1 MKCFIQ
7 GEIMQ
12 RLKNR
17 GQTGP
22 RFIIYLFGLL
32 VMSLGIVLLILAD
45 LGPSPWDVLHVG
57 LYYKFGLTIG
67 SWNVIAG
74 FFILGVSAMISKS
87 IPQFGAFLNM
97 ILVGLFI
104 DMYLMIPFLQTP
116 SSLTGKVVM
125 FVVALLIN
133 CYGMGLYISAQ
144 LGAGPRD
151 SLMLAITSKTGWKVG
166 KVRSTMEVLVLII
179 GWRLGGPLFWGTIV
193 ISLMIGVIAGF
204 SLPQCQRFTNFIL
217 QRLKKNNPK
226 SNQYKEIS

>member
-1 MKCFIQ
+1 
-7 GEIMQ
+7 MQ
-12 RLKNR
+12 RIKSR
-17 GQTGP
+17 GQMGP

-67 SWNVIAG
+67 SWNIIAG

-125 FVVALLIN
+125 FAVALLIN

-166 KVRSTMEVLVLII
+166 KVRSTMEVLVLIL
-179 GWRLGGPLFWGTIV
+179 GWQLGGPLFWGTIV

-217 QRLKKNNPK
+217 QRLKKNNPN

>member
-12 RLKNR
+12 SLKYR
-17 GQTGP
+17 GRMGL

-57 LYYKFGLTIG
+57 LYFKFGLTIG
-67 SWNVIAG
+67 SWNIIAG

-125 FVVALLIN
+125 FAVALLIN

-166 KVRSTMEVLVLII
+166 KVRSTMEVLVFII
-179 GWRLGGPLFWGTIV
+179 GWQLGGPLFWGTIV
-193 ISLMIGVIAGF
+193 ISIMIGVIAGF
-204 SLPQCQRFTNFIL
+204 SLPQCQRLTNFIL
-217 QRLKKNNPK
+217 QSLKKEQSK
-226 SNQYKEIS
+226 IEAI

>member
-1 MKCFIQ
+1 
-7 GEIMQ
+7 MQ

-17 GQTGP
+17 GQMGP

-67 SWNVIAG
+67 SWNIIAG

-104 DMYLMIPFLQTP
+104 DMYLMIPFLHTP

-125 FVVALLIN
+125 FAVALLIN

-166 KVRSTMEVLVLII
+166 KVRSTMEVFVLIL
-179 GWRLGGPLFWGTIV
+179 GWQLGGPLFWGTIV

-217 QRLKKNNPK
+217 QRLKKNNPN

>member
-17 GQTGP
+17 GQMGP

-67 SWNVIAG
+67 SWNIIAG

-104 DMYLMIPFLQTP
+104 DMYLMIPFLHTP

-125 FVVALLIN
+125 FAVALLIN

-166 KVRSTMEVLVLII
+166 KVRSTMEVFVLII
-179 GWRLGGPLFWGTIV
+179 GWQLGGPLFWGTIV

>member
-125 FVVALLIN
+125 FAVALLIN

>member
-1 MKCFIQ
+1 
-7 GEIMQ
+7 MQ

-17 GQTGP
+17 GQMGP

-67 SWNVIAG
+67 SWNIIAG

-104 DMYLMIPFLQTP
+104 DMYLMIPFLHTP

-125 FVVALLIN
+125 FAVALLIN

-166 KVRSTMEVLVLII
+166 KVRSTMEVLVLIL
-179 GWRLGGPLFWGTIV
+179 GWQLGGPLFWGTIV

>member
-1 MKCFIQ
+1 
-7 GEIMQ
+7 MQ
-12 RLKNR
+12 RLKSR
-17 GQTGP
+17 GQMGP

-125 FVVALLIN
+125 FAVALLIN

-144 LGAGPRD
+144 LGATERQPDACYYFENG
-151 SLMLAITSKTGWKVG
+151 LEGWKSPVVQW
-166 KVRSTMEVLVLII
+166 KFLS
-179 GWRLGGPLFWGTIV
+179 
-193 ISLMIGVIAGF
+193 S
-204 SLPQCQRFTNFIL
+204 S
-217 QRLKKNNPK
+217 
-226 SNQYKEIS
+226 

>member
-12 RLKNR
+12 RLKSR
-17 GQTGP
+17 GQIGP

-67 SWNVIAG
+67 SWNIIAG

-104 DMYLMIPFLQTP
+104 DMYLMIPFLHTP

-125 FVVALLIN
+125 FAVALLIN

-179 GWRLGGPLFWGTIV
+179 GWQLGGPLFWGTIV

>member
-1 MKCFIQ
+1 M
-7 GEIMQ
+7 
-12 RLKNR
+12 
-17 GQTGP
+17 GP
-22 RFIIYLFGLL
+22 RFMIYLLGLL
-32 VMSLGIVLLILAD
+32 IMSLGIVLLILAD

-67 SWNVIAG
+67 SWNIIAG
-74 FFILGVSAMISKS
+74 FFILGTSAIISKS

-104 DMYLMIPFLQTP
+104 DMYLMIPFLHTP
-116 SSLTGKVVM
+116 STLTGKVVM
-125 FVVALLIN
+125 FAAALLIN

-166 KVRSTMEVLVLII
+166 KVRSTMEVLVLIV
-179 GWRLGGPLFWGTIV
+179 GWLLGGPLFWGTIV

-204 SLPQCQRFTNFIL
+204 SLPQCQRLTNMIL
-217 QRLKKNNPK
+217 QSLKKNHQK
-226 SNQYKEIS
+226 SNRYKEIS

>member
-116 SSLTGKVVM
+116 LSLTGKVVM

>member
-1 MKCFIQ
+1 
-7 GEIMQ
+7 MQ
-12 RLKNR
+12 RLKSR
-17 GQTGP
+17 GQIGP

-104 DMYLMIPFLQTP
+104 DMYLMIPFLHTP

-125 FVVALLIN
+125 FAVALLIN

-179 GWRLGGPLFWGTIV
+179 GWQLGGPLFWGTIV

>member
-1 MKCFIQ
+1 
-7 GEIMQ
+7 MQ

-116 SSLTGKVVM
+116 LSLTGKVVM

-179 GWRLGGPLFWGTIV
+179 GWQLGGPLFWGTIV

>member
-67 SWNVIAG
+67 SWNIIAG

-125 FVVALLIN
+125 FAVALLIN

-179 GWRLGGPLFWGTIV
+179 GWQLGGPLFWGTIV

>member
-12 RLKNR
+12 RLKSR
-17 GQTGP
+17 GQIGP

-67 SWNVIAG
+67 SWNIIAG

-104 DMYLMIPFLQTP
+104 DMYLMIPFLHTP

-125 FVVALLIN
+125 FAVALLIN

-166 KVRSTMEVLVLII
+166 KVRSTMEVFVLIL
-179 GWRLGGPLFWGTIV
+179 GWQLGGPLFWGTIV

-217 QRLKKNNPK
+217 QRLKKNNPN

>member
-1 MKCFIQ
+1 
-7 GEIMQ
+7 MQ
-12 RLKNR
+12 RLKSR
-17 GQTGP
+17 GQIGP

-67 SWNVIAG
+67 SWNIIAG

-104 DMYLMIPFLQTP
+104 DMYLMIPFLHTP

-125 FVVALLIN
+125 FAVALLIN

-166 KVRSTMEVLVLII
+166 KVRSTMEVFVLIL
-179 GWRLGGPLFWGTIV
+179 GWQLGGPLFWGTIV

-217 QRLKKNNPK
+217 QRLKKNNPN

>member
-1 MKCFIQ
+1 
-7 GEIMQ
+7 MQ

>member
-1 MKCFIQ
+1 MYRRRNLCYNDKSLSIYYGLFYFVLLQRFIW
-7 GEIMQ
+7 GEFMQ
-12 RLKNR
+12 TIKNR
-17 GQTGP
+17 GQIGP
-22 RFIIYLFGLL
+22 RFIIYLIGLL
-32 VMSLGIVLLILAD
+32 IMSLGIVLLILAD
-45 LGPSPWDVLHVG
+45 LGPSSWDVLHVG
-57 LYYKFGLTIG
+57 LYYQFGLTIG
-67 SWNVIAG
+67 SWSIIAG

-87 IPQFGAFLNM
+87 IPKFGAFLNM

-116 SSLTGKVVM
+116 LSLTGKVVM

-204 SLPQCQRFTNFIL
+204 
-217 QRLKKNNPK
+217 
-226 SNQYKEIS
+226 

>member
-1 MKCFIQ
+1 
-7 GEIMQ
+7 MQ

-125 FVVALLIN
+125 FAVALLIN

-179 GWRLGGPLFWGTIV
+179 GWQLGGPLFWGTIV

-217 QRLKKNNPK
+217 QSLKKNNPK

>member
-1 MKCFIQ
+1 
-7 GEIMQ
+7 MQ

-67 SWNVIAG
+67 SWNIIAG

-104 DMYLMIPFLQTP
+104 DMYLMIPFLHTP

-125 FVVALLIN
+125 FAVALLIN

-166 KVRSTMEVLVLII
+166 KVRSTMEVFVLIL
-179 GWRLGGPLFWGTIV
+179 GWQLGGPLFWGTIV

>member
-87 IPQFGAFLNM
+87 IPKFGAFLNM

-116 SSLTGKVVM
+116 STLTGKVVM
-125 FVVALLIN
+125 FGVALLIN

-226 SNQYKEIS
+226 SKQYKEIS

>member
-1 MKCFIQ
+1 MMWFNQ

-12 RLKNR
+12 SLKYS
-17 GQTGP
+17 GQMGP

-57 LYYKFGLTIG
+57 LYYKFGLSIG
-67 SWNVIAG
+67 SWNIIAG

-104 DMYLMIPFLQTP
+104 DMYLMIPFLHTP
-116 SSLTGKVVM
+116 STLTGKVVM
-125 FVVALLIN
+125 FAVALLIN

-166 KVRSTMEVLVLII
+166 KVRSTMEVLVFII
-179 GWRLGGPLFWGTIV
+179 GWQLGGPLFWGTIV

-204 SLPQCQRFTNFIL
+204 SLPQCQRLTHFIL
-217 QRLKKNNPK
+217 QSLKKNQPK
-226 SNQYKEIS
+226 SKQFKEIS

>member
-1 MKCFIQ
+1 
-7 GEIMQ
+7 MQ
-12 RLKNR
+12 RLKNI

-67 SWNVIAG
+67 SWNIIAG

-125 FVVALLIN
+125 FAVALLIN

-179 GWRLGGPLFWGTIV
+179 GWQLGGPLFWGTIV

-217 QRLKKNNPK
+217 QRLKKSNPK

>member
-87 IPQFGAFLNM
+87 IPKFGAFLNM

-226 SNQYKEIS
+226 SNQYKQIS

>member
-1 MKCFIQ
+1 
-7 GEIMQ
+7 
-12 RLKNR
+12 
-17 GQTGP
+17 
-22 RFIIYLFGLL
+22 
-32 VMSLGIVLLILAD
+32 
-45 LGPSPWDVLHVG
+45 
-57 LYYKFGLTIG
+57 
-67 SWNVIAG
+67 
-74 FFILGVSAMISKS
+74 MISKS

-125 FVVALLIN
+125 FAVALLIN

-166 KVRSTMEVLVLII
+166 KVRSTMEVLVLIL
-179 GWRLGGPLFWGTIV
+179 GWQLGGPLFWGTIV

>member
-1 MKCFIQ
+1 
-7 GEIMQ
+7 MQ
-12 RLKNR
+12 RLKSR
-17 GQTGP
+17 GQMGP

-67 SWNVIAG
+67 SWNIIAG

-104 DMYLMIPFLQTP
+104 DMYLMIPFLHTP

-125 FVVALLIN
+125 FAVALLIN

-166 KVRSTMEVLVLII
+166 KVRSTMEVFVLII
-179 GWRLGGPLFWGTIV
+179 GWQLGGPLFWGTIV

-217 QRLKKNNPK
+217 QRLKKNNPN

>member
-12 RLKNR
+12 RLKSR
-17 GQTGP
+17 GQMGP

>member
-1 MKCFIQ
+1 
-7 GEIMQ
+7 MQ
-12 RLKNR
+12 RLKSR
-17 GQTGP
+17 GQIGP

-67 SWNVIAG
+67 SWNIIAG

-125 FVVALLIN
+125 FAVALLIN

-179 GWRLGGPLFWGTIV
+179 GWQLGGPLFWGTIV

-217 QRLKKNNPK
+217 QSLKKNNPK

>member
-1 MKCFIQ
+1 
-7 GEIMQ
+7 MQ
-12 RLKNR
+12 RLKSR
-17 GQTGP
+17 GQIGP

-67 SWNVIAG
+67 SWNIIAG

-125 FVVALLIN
+125 FAVALLIN

-166 KVRSTMEVLVLII
+166 KVRSTMEVFVLIL
-179 GWRLGGPLFWGTIV
+179 GWQLGGPLFWGTIV

-217 QRLKKNNPK
+217 QSLKKNNPK

>member
-125 FVVALLIN
+125 FAVALLIN

-179 GWRLGGPLFWGTIV
+179 GWQLGGPLFWGTIV

-217 QRLKKNNPK
+217 QSLKKNNPK